1 MTTETK
7 DSGVKWIGTVPAD
20 WTLLKMKHYS
30 YMKGRIGWQGLTAD
44 EFIEE
49 GPYLVTGTDF
59 ERGRVCWD
67 RSYHI
72 SKKRYNEAVP
82 IQLKVGD
89 LLVTKDGTIGKL
101 AYIDELPGKASLNS
115 HLLVIRPVG
124 GKYINRFLYWVLGSS
139 VFQGY
144 YELVS
149 YGSTMDSL
157 SQEKIGEFEFYAPPI
172 DEQRAI
178 AIFLDKE
185 CGKVDSIVADIER
198 QIEILQAHR
207 ISLVTEAVTKGLDP
221 TISMVDS
228 GIDWIGSIPD
238 GWKVSRIKYLID
250 TEHPYPIGDGDHGI
264 TKADDYLTEGIP
276 YIRVLNLTWGQGLSL
291 ENMVYIS
298 EDMNEKIRNSTLRPG
313 DLLIAKTG
321 ATIGKTAMV
330 PDWMSISNTTSHV
343 GKITMPKTQD
353 AEYYF
358 YVLNSA
364 VIQKQIEDI
373 ASMQS
378 TRPELGIEGLKN
390 LVVTVPPL
398 TIQHEIATH
407 LTECCSS
414 INSVI
419 DAKKQQL
426 EMMSNYKKS
435 LIYEYVTGKKRLK
448 EVMDHAN

>member
-178 AIFLDKE
+178 ASFLDIE
-185 CGKVDSIVADIER
+185 CAKIDSIIEDLEK
-198 QIEILQAHR
+198 QLEALKKLKKSIITQAV
-207 ISLVTEAVTKGLDP
+207 IKGINTAV
-221 TISMVDS
+221 SMKDS
-228 GIDWIGSIPD
+228 GVKWIGQIPRHWAISRLKYCCKVKTGPFGTQLSADEYTDGGTPIINVKNIGYGTVNEDDLDRIPD
-238 GWKVSRIKYLID
+238 SVKMRLSTHILRKGDIVFGRKGAVDKHAIIDSEHDGWVQGSDCIR
-250 TEHPYPIGDGDHGI
+250 
-264 TKADDYLTEGIP
+264 
-276 YIRVLNLTWGQGLSL
+276 IRVEREIESSFLNYFFGSSGYGDY
-291 ENMVYIS
+291 VVV
-298 EDMNEKIRNSTLRPG
+298 NS
-313 DLLIAKTG
+313 
-321 ATIGKTAMV
+321 
-330 PDWMSISNTTSHV
+330 V
-343 GKITMPKTQD
+343 GSTM
-353 AEYYF
+353 A
-358 YVLNSA
+358 
-364 VIQKQIEDI
+364 
-373 ASMQS
+373 
-378 TRPELGIEGLKN
+378 
-390 LVVTVPPL
+390 
-398 TIQHEIATH
+398 
-407 LTECCSS
+407 S
-414 INSVI
+414 INSDILNNSVVVFPDMQEQLNI
-419 DAKKQQL
+419 VEYLNERTKLVNSLIAGKEKQLVQIR
-426 EMMSNYKKS
+426 NHRKA
-435 LIYEYVTGKKRLK
+435 LIYEYVTGKKRIM
-448 EVMDHAN
+448 EVASHAN

>member
-178 AIFLDKE
+178 ASFLDIE
-185 CGKVDSIVADIER
+185 CAKIDSIIEDLEK
-198 QIEILQAHR
+198 QLEALKKLKKSIITQAV
-207 ISLVTEAVTKGLDP
+207 IKGINTAV
-221 TISMVDS
+221 SMKDS
-228 GIDWIGSIPD
+228 GVKWIGQIPRHWAISRLKYCCKVKTGPFGTQLSADEYTDGGTPIINVKNIGYGTVNEDDLDRIPD
-238 GWKVSRIKYLID
+238 SVKMRLSTHILRKGDIVFGRKGAVDKHAIIDSEHDGWVQGSDCIR
-250 TEHPYPIGDGDHGI
+250 
-264 TKADDYLTEGIP
+264 
-276 YIRVLNLTWGQGLSL
+276 IRVEREIESSFLNYFFGSSGYGDY
-291 ENMVYIS
+291 VVV
-298 EDMNEKIRNSTLRPG
+298 NS
-313 DLLIAKTG
+313 
-321 ATIGKTAMV
+321 
-330 PDWMSISNTTSHV
+330 V
-343 GKITMPKTQD
+343 GSTM
-353 AEYYF
+353 A
-358 YVLNSA
+358 
-364 VIQKQIEDI
+364 
-373 ASMQS
+373 
-378 TRPELGIEGLKN
+378 
-390 LVVTVPPL
+390 
-398 TIQHEIATH
+398 
-407 LTECCSS
+407 S
-414 INSVI
+414 INSDILNNSVVVFPDMQEQLNI
-419 DAKKQQL
+419 VEYLNERTKLVNSLIAGKEKQLVQIR
-426 EMMSNYKKS
+426 NHRKA
-435 LIYEYVTGKKRLK
+435 LIYEYVAGKKRIM
-448 EVMDHAN
+448 EVASHAN